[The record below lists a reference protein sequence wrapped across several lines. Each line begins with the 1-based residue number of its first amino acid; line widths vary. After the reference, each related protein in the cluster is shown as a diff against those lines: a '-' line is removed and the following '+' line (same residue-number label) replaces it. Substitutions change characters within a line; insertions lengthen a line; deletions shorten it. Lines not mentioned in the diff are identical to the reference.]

1 MLRFGASIRRI
12 LSLSLFALA
21 APLMA
26 AAAAAATNPRPVVLP
41 ARPATSPVVDRVA
54 PVVPDLSGTPA
65 SVKLDEN
72 LRNLG
77 LSKSAQRLI
86 RQDRGKD
93 VVSVI
98 LKGSV
103 STGALQAMGLEVN
116 SEAGGYRTARVPL
129 SALPA
134 FLKLPGLEKVSL
146 GYQLSPDLDVS
157 VADVNANIKRSNQ
170 PPLYGW
176 NGTGVIVGIVDT
188 GMDYQHDD
196 FRNPDG
202 TTRFLSIWDQNAS
215 GTPPAAF
222 GYGNECTQAQI
233 NAGTC
238 TETDANGHGSHVLGI
253 AAGDGSATGNFEPN
267 FIYVG
272 MANAANII
280 GVATD
285 FSTAGV
291 VDGVDYIFQRA
302 AALGKPAVVNLSLGT
317 VLGPHDGSTDFDK
330 MLGALTGPGKIIVT
344 SAGNAQPNL
353 DLTNQNAQH
362 ASANIPVSTTVTYPL
377 SVPTYTAS
385 SFTDVY
391 AVDLWHDKAN
401 SYSVK
406 IKRPSSGTLLGPVVK
421 GGLQTFTT
429 TDGRVIVDYT
439 NADDP
444 GDHLSEI
451 YVQVDDGSGTVPKV
465 GVWQVQLTSSA
476 SEPGNSKVHAWM
488 DGALGD
494 VGLVPYFTANID
506 TTVNVG
512 SPGTADSVITA
523 AAHNTKLAWAS
534 IDGNI
539 YSFQPPIG
547 SPDAGDPPQICP
559 FSARGPRRDGVPKP
573 DISAPGSAIISVL
586 SADSSPPWPQALIVP
601 DGVHL
606 ALQGTSMSA
615 PHVTGAVAMLLQ
627 KYPTLTPSGAKQL
640 LAGAA
645 RSDATTGA
653 VPNPRWGAG
662 RLDVNSLLCSD
673 TQAPTV
679 NIAYPQPTTTLYTG
693 TTTGVN
699 WQTQDDTGVQEVKL
713 EYHVGANGPYTLIAD
728 HQPDNRNYAWTV
740 PSIAATDSVQIRIT
754 GKDCVGSGAGTSA
767 FLKLRAPTVDAQSL
781 PTAFFVHKPSPNPF
795 TGTSALGFDLPS
807 APAGRWPVAVNVY
820 NVAGR
825 KVRTVVQGS
834 LPAGRYTYEWD
845 GRDDSGLSLSAGIYF
860 LNIKAGPYAET
871 DRLLFLR

>member
-1 MLRFGASIRRI
+1 MLRFGASIRRT

-21 APLMA
+21 LLA

-54 PVVPDLSGTPA
+54 PVIPDLSGTPA

-353 DLTNQNAQH
+353 DLNNQNAQH
-362 ASANIPVSTTVTYPL
+362 ASISIPVSTTVTYPL
-377 SVPTYTAS
+377 AVPTYTAS

-406 IKRPSSGTLLGPVVK
+406 IKRPSSGTLLGPVIK
-421 GGLQTFTT
+421 GAVQTFST

-451 YVQVDDGSGTVPKV
+451 YVQVDDGSGTPPKV
-465 GVWQVQLTSSA
+465 GVWQVQLTASA

-679 NIAYPQPTTTLYTG
+679 NISYPQPTTTLYTG

-740 PSIAATDSVQIRIT
+740 PSIAATDSLQIRIT

-795 TGTSALGFDLPS
+795 TGRSALGFDLPS